1 MSVQLS
7 VEAIQSRLSS
17 ASIGHRILYLPSVN
31 STMDVARRE
40 AEQGAPEGTVV
51 VADEQTA
58 GRGRFGRH
66 WVSGSGQNLLFSVVL
81 YPEQTA
87 LAGLNIIAS
96 VAALTAIQRTTALS
110 PTLKWPNDIL
120 IAGKKMSGILI
131 ETAVQDGGVRYAV
144 LGFGINV
151 NFDPSQTPEIAES
164 GTSLSKELGKQVS
177 REALLEAI
185 LEELSTLYERLKA
198 WATVRH
204 RWEASLETLGSHVRV
219 QWGDQVEEG
228 VAEAVDPDGNLLLRR
243 SDGTVVTLSGGDVA
257 SQG

>member
-1 MSVQLS
+1 MSAQLS
-7 VEAIQSRLSS
+7 VEAIQARLSS
-17 ASIGHRILYLPSVN
+17 APIGHRILYFPSVS
-31 STMDVARRE
+31 STMDVARQE
-40 AEQGAPEGTVV
+40 AEQGAPEGTIV

-66 WVSGSGQNLLFSVVL
+66 WVSGSGQNLLFSVVF

-131 ETAVQDGGVRYAV
+131 ETAVRDGGVLYAV

-151 NFDPSQTPEIAES
+151 NFDPSRTPEIAGL
-164 GTSLSKELGKQVS
+164 GTSLSKELGEQVS

-198 WATVRH
+198 WAAVRH

-219 QWGDQVEEG
+219 QWGDRVEEG
-228 VAEAVDPDGNLLLRR
+228 LAEAVDPDGNLLLRR
-243 SDGTVVTLSGGDVA
+243 SDGTVVTMSGGDVA
-257 SQG
+257 SPG